1 MTGIYITDV
10 IRAYKRAPLTF
21 LLNLAALTLGLLCFL
36 AAWGSS
42 AYWRGSDSH
51 FEAFDRVEIIM
62 QGFDSEAFSSPLE
75 PLTAEVVA
83 RHLDTS
89 RDDIEA
95 VARFSSTYDVI
106 VRAGKSRANLR
117 GGSADPDLLR
127 IFNFEFVEGE
137 ARTALS
143 RPDAVILT
151 TQAAQTLFGDA
162 RALGQTI
169 NIDSE
174 TLHIVTGVIALS
186 EEASHIG
193 SGDDAIQGFDF
204 ITLYATPPEQADDV
218 WYSVSSFT
226 YVLLADAAD
235 RSAFRAGL
243 SQDLEARVPEQQK
256 GLGLYFEAVSLG
268 GLTSHMLDLRLF
280 QGSERLSV
288 VGFLYLFGAVI
299 LLISCLNYT
308 NLSIA
313 QATRQAREIGM
324 RKVLGAS
331 GREIFTRCVVEG
343 IFIAALAALSASVLL
358 WLFGPSFESLTGIDL
373 RAGLF
378 RHSNLLWILVLV
390 IPGLGLAA
398 SLYPAIFMLGVAP
411 ARTLRSSTVK
421 GGSPLLRNTLVG
433 VQFFAATLLLILL
446 LVVSAQNRYLSDLA
460 RPDAYDTVL
469 MLTDSESQ
477 SVGAD
482 RLRLRLEGRPGV
494 EAVSA
499 LNSVPWTNRVTF
511 SSFDGEAG
519 EASRKMLLRA
529 GAGYG
534 LCEVFACRLMA
545 GSDFDLAR
553 HAADSDVKFVIIDM
567 DTVRSMKLGTPEQA
581 IDRSLFSPPSS
592 DGGQTEY
599 RIAGVIEPLVLNF
612 GATSL
617 QPFGQIYILDP
628 SEARIPAVRIRPGES
643 DLALRSV
650 EQALAELA
658 PDGVMETRF
667 VSDSFA
673 DSFRIY
679 GGIAQGVSALSLA
692 AFAIALLGLFGMASF
707 LAARRR
713 HEIGVRKTLGAQPRQ
728 IVGLLLRDFLKPI
741 LLANILAAP
750 VAWMAARAYLSGFQ
764 ETVSLTPTPWVIA
777 LITTLFLGSIAVG
790 GQAVRAASVSP
801 TLVLRH
807 D

>member
-1 MTGIYITDV
+1 MIGIFITDV

-21 LLNLAALTLGLLCFL
+21 ILNLAALTLGLLCFL

-51 FEAFDRVEIIM
+51 FEMFDRIEIIM

-75 PLTAEVVA
+75 PSTAAVVA

-106 VRAGKSRANLR
+106 VRAGKSRANLL

-137 ARTALS
+137 AGTALS

-151 TQAAQTLFGDA
+151 TKAVQTLFGDA

-169 NIDSE
+169 SIDGE
-174 TLHIVTGVIALS
+174 TLRIVTGVIALS
-186 EEASHIG
+186 EDVSHFG
-193 SGDDAIQGFDF
+193 SGDDAIQEFDF
-204 ITLYATPPEQADDV
+204 ITPYATTPEEADDV
-218 WYSVSSFT
+218 WYSVSNFT
-226 YVLLADAAD
+226 YVLLADATD
-235 RSAFRAGL
+235 RPAFRAGL
-243 SQDLEARVPEQQK
+243 SQNLEARVPEQQK

-331 GREIFTRCVVEG
+331 GREIFIRCVVEG

-358 WLFGPSFESLTGIDL
+358 WIFGPAFESLTGIDL

-378 RHSNLLWILVLV
+378 RHSNLLWMLILVV
-390 IPGLGLAA
+390 PGLGLAA

-421 GGSPLLRNTLVG
+421 GGSPLLRNILVG
-433 VQFFAATLLLILL
+433 VQFFAASLLLILL
-446 LVVSAQNRYLSDLA
+446 LVVSAQNLYLSDLA
-460 RPDAYDTVL
+460 RPDAYDAVV

-482 RLRLRLEGRPGV
+482 RLRPRLEGRPGI

-511 SSFDGEAG
+511 SSYEGEAG
-519 EASRKMLLRA
+519 EASRKMLLRS

-545 GSDFDLAR
+545 GSDFDPAR
-553 HAADSDVKFVIIDM
+553 HAADSDIKYVIIDT
-567 DTVRSMKLGTPEQA
+567 DTVRSMELGTPEQA
-581 IDRSLFSPPSS
+581 IDRSLYSPPSS
-592 DGGQTEY
+592 GGTQTEY

-612 GATSL
+612 SATSL

-628 SEARIPAVRIRPGES
+628 SEARIPAVRIRPGEA

-650 EQALAELA
+650 EQTLVELA

-679 GGIAQGVSALSLA
+679 GGIAKGVSALSLA

-713 HEIGVRKTLGAQPRQ
+713 HEIGVRKTLGAQRRQ

-750 VAWMAARAYLSGFQ
+750 IAWMAARAYLSGFQ
-764 ETVSLTPTPWVIA
+764 ETVPLTPTPWLIA
-777 LITTLFLGSIAVG
+777 LITTLLLGSLAVG
-790 GQAVRAASVSP
+790 GQAVRAASLSP

>member
-1 MTGIYITDV
+1 MASVYITDV

-21 LLNLAALTLGLLCFL
+21 ILNLAALTLGLLCFL

-42 AYWRGSDSH
+42 AYWRSSDSH
-51 FEAFDRVEIIM
+51 FEKSDRVEIIM
-62 QGFDSEAFSSPLE
+62 QGFNSEAFSAPPE
-75 PLTAEVVA
+75 PLTAKVVA
-83 RHLDTS
+83 RHLDTL

-95 VARFSSTYDVI
+95 VARFSATYNVI
-106 VRAGKSRANLR
+106 VRAGQSKANLL

-127 IFNFEFVEGE
+127 IFNFDFVEGE
-137 ARTALS
+137 AGTALS
-143 RPDAVILT
+143 RPDAIILT
-151 TQAAQTLFGDA
+151 TQAAQKLFGNA
-162 RALGQTI
+162 RALGKTV

-174 TLHIVTGVIALS
+174 KLHIVTGVIALS
-186 EEASHIG
+186 EKASHFG
-193 SGDDAIQGFDF
+193 NGDDAIQGFDF
-204 ITLYATPPEQADDV
+204 ITPYTTLPEQADDV
-218 WYSVSSFT
+218 WYSVSAFT
-226 YVLLADAAD
+226 YVLLADGSD
-235 RSAFRAGL
+235 RSAFRASL

-268 GLTSHMLDLRLF
+268 GLTPHMLDLRLF
-280 QGSERLSV
+280 QGSGPLSV

-331 GREIFTRCVVEG
+331 GRGIFIRCVVEG

-358 WLFGPSFESLTGIDL
+358 WIFGPAFEGLTGINL

-378 RHSNLLWILVLV
+378 RHSNLLWMLVLV

-421 GGSPLLRNTLVG
+421 GGSPLLRNILVG
-433 VQFFAATLLLILL
+433 VQFFAASLLLILL
-446 LVVSAQNRYLSDLA
+446 LVVSAQNRHLSDLA
-460 RPDAYDTVL
+460 GPDAYDTVV
-469 MLTDSESQ
+469 MLTDSESR
-477 SVGAD
+477 SVGAN
-482 RLRLRLEGRPGV
+482 RLRPRLEGLPGI

-499 LNSVPWTNRVTF
+499 LGSVPWTNRVTF

-519 EASRKMLLRA
+519 EASRKMLLRS

-534 LCEVFACRLMA
+534 LCDVFACRLVA
-545 GSDFDLAR
+545 GSDFDPAR
-553 HAADSDVKFVIIDM
+553 HAANSDVKPVIIDT
-567 DTVRSMKLGTPEQA
+567 DTVRSMELGTPEQA
-581 IDRSLFSPPSS
+581 SGRSLYSPPSS
-592 DGGQTEY
+592 DGTQTEY

-628 SEARIPAVRIRPGES
+628 DEAGVPAVRIRRGEA

-658 PDGVMETRF
+658 PDAVLETRF

-679 GGIAQGVSALSLA
+679 GGIAQGVSALSLT

-741 LLANILAAP
+741 LLANILASP

-764 ETVSLTPTPWVIA
+764 ETVPLTPTPWVIA
-777 LITTLFLGSIAVG
+777 LITTLLLGSLAVG
-790 GQAVRAASVSP
+790 GQAFRAASVSP